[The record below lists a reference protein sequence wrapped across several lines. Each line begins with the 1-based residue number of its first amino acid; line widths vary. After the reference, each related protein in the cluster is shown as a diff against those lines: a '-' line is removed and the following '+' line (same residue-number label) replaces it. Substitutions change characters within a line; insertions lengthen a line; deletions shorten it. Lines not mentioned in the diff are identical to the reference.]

1 MTARQTPPD
10 GTTGAQLDPLLGVAG
25 TDRVAVLDGDP
36 GLALL
41 VDDRSRRAATAR
53 SVARVL
59 RRDRGPWDALGDGGQ
74 GNDGLG
80 MLVLAGMVFRGV
92 GIAGRRGGE
101 LLAAGDLLQPAQLDR
116 ENATLPFEASWRVLS
131 PLRLAVLDRAW
142 MVRMAPFPE
151 VGAELVRRVMLR
163 SRRLASLMAIAHHHR
178 LDDRLWLFF
187 WEMADRWGRVT
198 PEGVRLE
205 LPLTHEVIADLV
217 GAQRPSTS
225 TALGRLGREGRVTRQ
240 QNRWLLCGDPPA
252 VGDVLDATVQA
263 D

>member
-1 MTARQTPPD
+1 MQGGAGESARALFPAARP
-10 GTTGAQLDPLLGVAG
+10 
-25 TDRVAVLDGDP
+25 DRVAILQGDP

-41 VDDRSRRAATAR
+41 VEERARPTAVRRSTT
-53 SVARVL
+53 RVL
-59 RRDRGPWDALGDGGQ
+59 TRDSGTWDAGADAGHGH
-74 GNDGLG
+74 DGLG
-80 MLVLAGMVFRGV
+80 LLVIDGMVFRGV

-101 LLAAGDLLQPAQLDR
+101 LLAAGDLLQPAQLEG

-131 PLRLAVLDRAW
+131 PLQLAILDRDW

-151 VGAELVRRVMLR
+151 VAAELVRRVMLR

-198 PEGVRLE
+198 PDGVRLT
-205 LPLTHEVIADLV
+205 LPLTHELIADLV

-225 TALGRLGREGRVTRQ
+225 TALGRLGRAGRVVRHEDH
-240 QNRWLLCGDPPA
+240 WLLRGDPPA
-252 VGDVLDATVQA
+252 PSDVLDESAGSGAVA
-263 D
+263 